1 MGGAGGLGE
10 IEVCFSG
17 VQRCQDS
24 GVARGE
30 AGSVLCDEEME
41 SLSCCGEST
50 HRVWCGRLGHLEWV
64 GA

>member
-1 MGGAGGLGE
+1 M
-10 IEVCFSG
+10 
-17 VQRCQDS
+17 
-24 GVARGE
+24 ARGE

-50 HRVWCGRLGHLEWV
+50 HRVWCGHLGRLEWV